1 MTKHVHSTSKLEN
14 KPFIFF
20 KEIKTE
26 QDINEHKKKMKVAL
40 KVEKDLIVLYA
51 CVWILW
57 KDENIETRMREK
69 EYPMVD

>member
-1 MTKHVHSTSKLEN
+1 VTKHVHSTSKLEN

-51 CVWILW
+51 CV
-57 KDENIETRMREK
+57 
-69 EYPMVD
+69 